1 MTYHVKSKHFAKNC
15 EFWLVKTEFLEN
27 PTFDFGKNFI
37 VQPNKMLFFD
47 EAIFSGDKMTDK
59 KILLMKS

>member
-1 MTYHVKSKHFAKNC
+1 MTYHVKSKH
-15 EFWLVKTEFLEN
+15 FWLVKTEFLEN

-37 VQPNKMLFFD
+37 VQPSKMLFFD

-59 KILLMKS
+59 KIFADEVLVRSK